1 MRSRRHHNNDG
12 MRQIKTGNTERGVCK
27 LAEKMKI
34 PYDPKVQGVDKIDQ
48 GTRRCPY
55 CQYDT
60 SNLAL
65 IEQLITWE
73 LSADRQELIKTYWH
87 KDCYDLH
94 PSER

>member
-12 MRQIKTGNTERGVCK
+12 MRQIKTGNTEREMRK
-27 LAEKMKI
+27 LAKEMKI
-34 PYDPKVQGVDKIDQ
+34 PYDPKVQGVDKMNQSARI
-48 GTRRCPY
+48 CPY
-55 CQYDT
+55 CQDDT

-73 LSADRQELIKTYWH
+73 LSDDGQELIETYWH
-87 KDCYDLH
+87 KDCYYLH